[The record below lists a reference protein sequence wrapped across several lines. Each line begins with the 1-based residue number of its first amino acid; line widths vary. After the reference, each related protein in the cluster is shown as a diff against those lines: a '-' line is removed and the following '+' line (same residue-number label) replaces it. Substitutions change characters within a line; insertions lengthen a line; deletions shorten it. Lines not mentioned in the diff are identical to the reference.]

1 MSGDIKILIVEDD
14 FMNMV
19 LVKEMLS
26 LEGYTIMEAVNGAA
40 ALESMAKDAPDIVLM
55 DLQMPVMGGL
65 EAMGKIKEEE
75 RYKGIPVVA
84 LTASAMMG
92 DEEKIL
98 AQGFD
103 GYVPKPIELSKLLGE
118 VSRVLKQA

>member
-1 MSGDIKILIVEDD
+1 
-14 FMNMV
+14 
-19 LVKEMLS
+19 MLS